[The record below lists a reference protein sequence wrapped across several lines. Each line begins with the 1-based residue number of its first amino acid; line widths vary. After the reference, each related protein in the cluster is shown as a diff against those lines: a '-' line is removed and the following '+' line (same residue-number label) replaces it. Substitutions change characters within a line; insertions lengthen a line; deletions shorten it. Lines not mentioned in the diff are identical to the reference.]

1 MALIGNITLIPP
13 SASSKNDTI
22 ASHYGEEKRS
32 QPPLSRLLII
42 AANYNKYFVVML
54 AESASVRL
62 QFCNP
67 MVCITSIYT
76 NTFSQN
82 YTITLICACMQV

>member
-22 ASHYGEEKRS
+22 ASHYGKEKRS

-42 AANYNKYFVVML
+42 AANKYCVVML

-82 YTITLICACMQV
+82 YTITLICASIQV